1 MLERTI
7 WRTIGPI
14 VGRTFGRAMVC
25 AMVCAMV
32 GTEANA
38 NAPATALRRDPRFTA
53 RCWPAGPPVTA
64 TRGQTKRTLPRP
76 APPDQRASMASSRG
90 PGSMKCMKVVIFPS
104 SQVMYI
110 WTGNSVRS
118 PVLRATPVQVVQR
131 FVKTEPLL

>member
-25 AMVCAMV
+25 AMV
-32 GTEANA
+32 GTEADA
-38 NAPATALRRDPRFTA
+38 NAPATALRRGPRFTP
-53 RCWPAGPPVTA
+53 RGRPAGPPVTA